1 MNKIE
6 TAKQNVKDFA
16 GKVRS
21 EAEALGAR
29 TVDFVIENKELCIA
43 AIPVVVGALKVGQSQ
58 IVSHRQTRERRRIQ
72 RTYYDPSSGMHW
84 ELKRKATNNDRAEI
98 LRRKAEGEDVYT
110 ILRQMNLIR

>member
-58 IVSHRQTRERRRIQ
+58 IVSHRQRIQ